1 MLIPRPLSKCTGECL
16 LRLYA
21 HFISIYTPQLTGIFI
36 SPNNLFLS
44 QWKSPE
50 EQVGPD
56 GTAIGELTE
65 KVDIYALGN
74 LFFRFATDKSPW
86 REIADDSH
94 AKLTPEQKASIAHA
108 KVNEGKMP
116 MVPDETLKLKNPY
129 IDVLLEAMEMCYRF
143 KPEDRPT
150 ARQVAEFLEKRKKE
164 VDDSLVEFGRYP
176 KQMK

>member
-1 MLIPRPLSKCTGECL
+1 MHILYPYIHLNWLAYSFHLI
-16 LRLYA
+16 
-21 HFISIYTPQLTGIFI
+21 I
-36 SPNNLFLS
+36 NLFLS

-56 GTAIGELTE
+56 GNAIGELTE

-176 KQMK
+176 KKMK